1 MNRRDAAMIRNGLY
15 ALSVELQDGVQGGG
29 NGVLVLRDGTI
40 RGGDSFFYFTGS
52 YVCGGGK
59 WKGEV
64 TSQEHTRQLATRP
77 FARRVATIGFSG
89 TYTDN
94 GAENANTA
102 LLGKRSIPFRT
113 VLRLLLADQDGEMPT
128 FDRRHDEHRRV
139 DEISALARV
148 RRQ

>member
-1 MNRRDAAMIRNGLY
+1 MIRNGLY
-15 ALSVELQDGVQGGG
+15 ALSVELRDGIQGGG
-29 NGVLVLRDGTI
+29 NGVLMLRDGTI

-64 TSQEHTRQLATRP
+64 TSQEHTQQLATRP

-89 TYTDN
+89 AYTDH
-94 GAENANTA
+94 GAESDNTA

-113 VLRLLLADQDGEMPT
+113 TLRLLLADQDGEMPT
-128 FDRRHDEHRRV
+128 FDRRCDEHRRFK
-139 DEISALARV
+139 EIATPALV
-148 RRQ
+148 RRL